1 MSSWKSEYPS
11 RVFLCHTPWY
21 ITSVS
26 GEQLSWHSL
35 KHLTKPFPAGY
46 LSSRCFVQLHVQY
59 SNIQQSETLV
69 TRHFWLFRAPGTW
82 MSETNSPSHCES
94 QDPKRFASLSGCSWA
109 YWYDHGN
116 NQHKLAYEPIKLVKS
131 ALSSL
136 EPHQVLSFLMSLQK
150 IPPEKVPRHKR
161 VPKMG

>member
-1 MSSWKSEYPS
+1 MSSWKSEHPS
-11 RVFLCHTPWY
+11 RVFLCHTPWKMEWY

-46 LSSRCFVQLHVQY
+46 LSSRCFVQLDVQD

-82 MSETNSPSHCES
+82 IVI
-94 QDPKRFASLSGCSWA
+94 ASLSGCSWA

-116 NQHKLAYEPIKLVKS
+116 NQHKLAYEPIELVKS

-136 EPHQVLSFLMSLQK
+136 EPHQVLLSFLVSLQK
-150 IPPEKVPRHKR
+150 IPCPEKVRRH
-161 VPKMG
+161 